1 MIKKSF
7 MKKPGAVLLAAS
19 LAIGSIA
26 YTPAVTQAANEVSL
40 VSDANSAKANTEMS
54 YDFAV
59 ADSNTVYIDVF
70 VPEMVSGTMSL
81 ARNGEQVN
89 NEILNSDAS
98 TWEYIDNKTFAAYG
112 IKYGYTYV
120 LEKPTPADWNVSLNF
135 DTDTVYAIIISQEK
149 NLASINKNSLTLTAG
164 FSDKLSVKGANGTV
178 KWKSSNNKVATV
190 SSDGKVTSKKAG
202 SAKIT
207 ATTESGQ
214 SLTCAVSVLKNEFN
228 QNRVYPSSVK
238 YGESIMQVYKMS
250 YDKKG
255 NLVLK
260 TSLLNNSGKRS
271 GGIDN
276 VTIIIRSD
284 KGKKIGTFK
293 LKSKRFSL
301 DSGNSKDFTFKIKKA
316 DLKIKKANLRTAQY
330 DDPKGTILYWR

>member
-1 MIKKSF
+1 MIKESFIKKS
-7 MKKPGAVLLAAS
+7 GAVLLVASMAISGITCAPSVTKAAD
-19 LAIGSIA
+19 
-26 YTPAVTQAANEVSL
+26 EVSL
-40 VSDANSAKANTEMS
+40 VYDSNEAVANTEIP
-54 YDFAV
+54 YDFSV
-59 ADSNTVYIDVF
+59 ADSGTVYIDLI
-70 VPEMVSGTMSL
+70 VPEMVNGMMSFYQND
-81 ARNGEQVN
+81 AYVN
-89 NEILNSDAS
+89 NERLTNDAS
-98 TWEYIDNKTFAAYG
+98 TWEYIEDEYG
-112 IKYGYTYV
+112 STYV
-120 LEKPTPADWNVSLNF
+120 HTMALKNPTPADWTVSLNF
-135 DTDTVYAIIISQEK
+135 DTETAYILSVSQEK
-149 NLASINKNSLTLTAG
+149 TLAALNKNSVTLTAG
-164 FSDKLSVKGANGTV
+164 FSDKLSVQGAEGTV
-178 KWKSSNNKVATV
+178 TWKSSNNKVATV
-190 SSDGKVTSKKAG
+190 SSDGNVTGKKAG

-255 NLVLK
+255 NLILK